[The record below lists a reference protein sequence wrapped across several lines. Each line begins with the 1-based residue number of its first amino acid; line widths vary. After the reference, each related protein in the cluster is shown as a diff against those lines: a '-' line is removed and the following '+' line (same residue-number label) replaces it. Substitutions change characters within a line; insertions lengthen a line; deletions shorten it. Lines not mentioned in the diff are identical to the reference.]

1 MLEPTRKAPSN
12 EAAGDLEATTSTRYA
27 LLSNWQFFGT
37 VHRCE
42 IQMLAPSPQV
52 FEVEDE
58 DQPQPEPAPEIA
70 LPPTG
75 DDVAEDP
82 V

>member
-12 EAAGDLEATTSTRYA
+12 EAAGDLEATMPKRYA
-27 LLSNWQFFGT
+27 LLRNWLVFGS

-42 IQMLAPSPQV
+42 TQTLAPSPQV